1 MPQLDKV
8 TFLSQFF
15 WLCVFFLGFY
25 VVALKHF
32 LPQMSRILKYRKK
45 RLSQS
50 HQGVNTMQQENTKV
64 RSSAEKLLESGL
76 KNSKEM
82 FKQNRQR
89 TEDWLFNLTNQTNQT
104 KLKDTNYAYL
114 RSLGERSLS
123 HNLSLQGGF
132 IDFSNTVFV
141 SVLTQKLNQKSL
153 KKTFSSQSSGNT
165 SQTKVSEDKAKKT

>member
-1 MPQLDKV
+1 
-8 TFLSQFF
+8 
-15 WLCVFFLGFY
+15 
-25 VVALKHF
+25 
-32 LPQMSRILKYRKK
+32 
-45 RLSQS
+45 
-50 HQGVNTMQQENTKV
+50 MQK
-64 RSSAEKLLESGL
+64 KLLESGL